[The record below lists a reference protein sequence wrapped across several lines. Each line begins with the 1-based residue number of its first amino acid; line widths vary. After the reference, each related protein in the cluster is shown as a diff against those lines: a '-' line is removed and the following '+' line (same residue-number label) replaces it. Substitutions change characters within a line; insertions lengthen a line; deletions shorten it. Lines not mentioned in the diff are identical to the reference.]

1 MTESIKSI
9 GVKQVLHYLDS
20 DPDANIPKILAWV
33 DRFDRHDQIKEK
45 RTTLH
50 AVLEDHSSNWAAD
63 YGNKLNMD
71 LETLDSIIVQGKK
84 LGIFMYIYSGGEP
97 LVRKNDIVTLCERH
111 PECMFLAFTNATLI
125 DEAFADTMLEVRNLS
140 AKCAQA
146 ADNWEPVANR
156 LWNER
161 N

>member
-1 MTESIKSI
+1 MTGKSLTESIKSI

-33 DRFDRHDQIKEK
+33 DRFDRHDQIKDK
-45 RTTLH
+45 RTALH
-50 AVLEDHSSNWAAD
+50 AVLEDHSSNW
-63 YGNKLNMD
+63 
-71 LETLDSIIVQGKK
+71 
-84 LGIFMYIYSGGEP
+84 
-97 LVRKNDIVTLCERH
+97 
-111 PECMFLAFTNATLI
+111 
-125 DEAFADTMLEVRNLS
+125 
-140 AKCAQA
+140 A